1 MEGSV
6 RAAIRVAVS
15 SLLAREEAPR
25 VADSCPDRPI
35 LLLHGLASN
44 PRVLAPLERH
54 LRGRL
59 RRPTLRLQLGFGLR
73 DVRDSAEIVYEQLE
87 RIAEQANFRHADVVA
102 HSLGGLV
109 ATYLLKCLDQ
119 GRHVRRVV
127 TLGTPHRG
135 VSTARGAVLVMG
147 MISRSMWQ
155 LLPDSDFLRRI
166 GRLPVPD
173 GSTLLSIAGGAD
185 TVVPAARTQVPA
197 ARGQRNAIVRDA
209 NHWSLLYEQ
218 ATLRRVVTALVSD
231 GPFHTTPRARR
242 LPARVARA
250 PLEVPPLTLRV
261 VRPGPLS
268 GNPGPEHVESPA
280 LRAALEERRLLATLM
295 ERDA

>member
-1 MEGSV
+1 MDGSV
-6 RAAIRVAVS
+6 RSAIRVAVS
-15 SLLAREEAPR
+15 SFLSSEEAPR
-25 VADSCPDRPI
+25 SESPSLERPI

-54 LRGRL
+54 LRNRL
-59 RRPTLRLQLGFGLR
+59 GRPTLRVPLGFGLG
-73 DVRDSAEIVYEQLE
+73 DVRDSAEIVYEHLE
-87 RIAEQANFRHADVVA
+87 RIATSSGFRHADVVA

-109 ATYLLKCLDQ
+109 ATYLLKCLDH

-135 VSTARGAVLVMG
+135 VSTARGAVLVVG
-147 MISRSMWQ
+147 MFSRSMWQ

-185 TVVPAARTQVPA
+185 GLVPAARAQVLA

-209 NHWSLLYEQ
+209 NHWSLLYQQ
-218 ATLRRVVTALVSD
+218 AALRRVATALVSD
-231 GPFHTTPRARR
+231 RPFHAAPRIRR
-242 LPARVARA
+242 PPARVARA
-250 PLEVPPLTLRV
+250 PLQAEPPVPDR
-261 VRPGPLS
+261 RPAEIAW
-268 GNPGPEHVESPA
+268 NPAPRHGEIPS
-280 LRAALEERRLLATLM
+280 LRAALEERRVLSALM
-295 ERDA
+295 ELGA

>member
-1 MEGSV
+1 MDGSV
-6 RAAIRVAVS
+6 RAAIRVAVTS
-15 SLLAREEAPR
+15 FLASEEAPR
-25 VADSCPDRPI
+25 IASSSLERPI

-54 LRGRL
+54 LRSRL
-59 RRPTLRLQLGFGLR
+59 RRPTLRIPLGFGLR

-87 RIAEQANFRHADVVA
+87 RIAGAASFRHADVVA

-135 VSTARGAVLVMG
+135 VSTARGAVLLVG

-173 GSTLLSIAGGAD
+173 GSTLLSVAGGAD
-185 TVVPAARTQVPA
+185 GVVPAARTQVPA

-209 NHWSLLYEQ
+209 NHWSLLYQET
-218 ATLRRVVTALVSD
+218 ALRRVVTALVSD
-231 GPFHTTPRARR
+231 RPFHTTPCTRR
-242 LPARVARA
+242 PPARVGRT
-250 PLEVPPLTLRV
+250 PLQAHPSTLRV
-261 VRPGPLS
+261 GRPGAVDPPE
-268 GNPGPEHVESPA
+268 PGHAGIPS
-280 LRAALEERRLLATLM
+280 LRAALEERRLLSALM
-295 ERDA
+295 ELDA

>member
-1 MEGSV
+1 MDGSI

-15 SLLAREEAPR
+15 SLLAREDGPR
-25 VADSCPDRPI
+25 AVSSSLDRPI

-54 LRGRL
+54 LRNRL
-59 RRPTLRLQLGFGLR
+59 RRPTLRVPLGFGLR
-73 DVRDSAEIVYEQLE
+73 DVRDSAELVYEQLE
-87 RIAEQANFRHADVVA
+87 RIAGAASFRHADVVA

-109 ATYLLKCLDQ
+109 ATYLLKCIDQ

-135 VSTARGAVLVMG
+135 VSTARGAVLVVG
-147 MISRSMWQ
+147 VLSRSMWQ

-185 TVVPAARTQVPA
+185 TVVPAARTLVPA
-197 ARGQRNAIVRDA
+197 ARGQRNSILRDA
-209 NHWSLLYEQ
+209 NHWSLLYE
-218 ATLRRVVTALVSD
+218 ATALRRVATALVSD
-231 GPFHTTPRARR
+231 GPFHTTPRTRR
-242 LPARVARA
+242 PPARVRRD
-250 PLEVPPLTLRV
+250 PLPVEPLTLRV
-261 VRPGPLS
+261 VPPGPGDAES
-268 GNPGPEHVESPA
+268 GYAGSPA
-280 LRAALEERRLLATLM
+280 LRAALEERRLLSTLM
-295 ERDA
+295 ERDG